1 MTEKIYVG
9 NGKKRE
15 SQYWDFF
22 TLSLK
27 TSELEKYTNK
37 KWYVSIVVNKRKEED
52 KFWNDLAVT
61 INDYKPKAKENT
73 KEEISVEDI
82 PFR

>member
-1 MTEKIYVG
+1 MSEKIYVG
-9 NGKKRE
+9 NGKVRTSDYGE
-15 SQYWDFF
+15 FY

-27 TSELEKYTNK
+27 TNELEKYTNE

-73 KEEISVEDI
+73 KEELRVEEI